1 MNTYTKFLIIIF
13 SKSFLYIS
21 AITLSLLLVINL
33 LTELDFFKE
42 INVSIKTPLLLTF
55 LISPS
60 ILFEMFPFI
69 FLITGQLFFVKLLEN
84 NEIETLKYS
93 GLKNTNILKILTLIS
108 LVTGMV
114 ISIFFYTFSS
124 NFKNLY
130 LELKSKYTTDGKYLA
145 VITKNGLWIKDI
157 INKKK
162 IIINSYKIENEYLI
176 NNFINEFDENYQLI
190 RTIKSEKI
198 NIKNKNWM
206 IYNADIFIKNQKK
219 NEKLLQLKT
228 NFDYNIINSLYSDLS
243 SLSLFELLELRE
255 NYKNLNY
262 SINDINLQLLKLAIN
277 PLYMVLMT
285 IFAGITMLRIKKIK
299 STTYKISIGLFFS
312 VIIYYIKNFFY
323 VMGSTGKLSLISS
336 IFIPMIM
343 LSFITILMLIKIN
356 DK

>member
-42 INVSIKTPLLLTF
+42 INVSIKAPLLLTF

-114 ISIFFYTFSS
+114 INIFFYTFSS

-162 IIINSYKIENEYLI
+162 
-176 NNFINEFDENYQLI
+176 
-190 RTIKSEKI
+190 
-198 NIKNKNWM
+198 
-206 IYNADIFIKNQKK
+206 
-219 NEKLLQLKT
+219 
-228 NFDYNIINSLYSDLS
+228 
-243 SLSLFELLELRE
+243 
-255 NYKNLNY
+255 
-262 SINDINLQLLKLAIN
+262 
-277 PLYMVLMT
+277 
-285 IFAGITMLRIKKIK
+285 
-299 STTYKISIGLFFS
+299 
-312 VIIYYIKNFFY
+312 
-323 VMGSTGKLSLISS
+323 
-336 IFIPMIM
+336 
-343 LSFITILMLIKIN
+343 
-356 DK
+356 

>member
-162 IIINSYKIENEYLI
+162 
-176 NNFINEFDENYQLI
+176 
-190 RTIKSEKI
+190 
-198 NIKNKNWM
+198 
-206 IYNADIFIKNQKK
+206 
-219 NEKLLQLKT
+219 
-228 NFDYNIINSLYSDLS
+228 
-243 SLSLFELLELRE
+243 
-255 NYKNLNY
+255 
-262 SINDINLQLLKLAIN
+262 
-277 PLYMVLMT
+277 
-285 IFAGITMLRIKKIK
+285 
-299 STTYKISIGLFFS
+299 
-312 VIIYYIKNFFY
+312 
-323 VMGSTGKLSLISS
+323 
-336 IFIPMIM
+336 
-343 LSFITILMLIKIN
+343 
-356 DK
+356 